1 MRQGII
7 RNTDNQA
14 AIPAP
19 QLTNILEALQQH
31 AKTCETAAQDSS
43 QEALTGESSDR
54 EKNTENARIWLIKS
68 QVWIEAEAV
77 VRSIT
82 LSLPPPPCH

>member
-1 MRQGII
+1 MRQEII

>member
-1 MRQGII
+1 MRQEII

-77 VRSIT
+77 VRGIT